1 MEPKGKGQ
9 KDQEESE
16 NFVTLKRRF
25 EGFLGVHYEENLI
38 ENGLE
43 RLSFIRPSYSQ
54 RGLEEINQKM
64 LALAADRPALKKRWE
79 DSLVV
84 LDDMEVAVEAGAD
97 KEFFKPGALMF
108 HALAFTILSGL
119 LMAANLFWLFGRIAA
134 SSAGGESC
142 DRPLRSGG
150 GTAGGGVCALCGAAS
165 EPGNALSLLK
175 AIGKGVL
182 CALQQLGSVQKEHVV
197 AEAEDAEG
205 LLCFVYLKGGT
216 EREKDVFAQCVCEM
230 FGIVDNQRYLMK
242 ARGHVGRLCRYYCVP
257 ELFGKRREVKSA
269 WQ

>member
-1 MEPKGKGQ
+1 MRGRAIRTMAGNPHKVSNIWHLVCMEPKGKGQ

-43 RLSFIRPSYSQ
+43 RLSFIRPPYSQ

-84 LDDMEVAVEAGAD
+84 LDDMEVAVEVGAD

-134 SSAGGESC
+134 SSAGGE
-142 DRPLRSGG
+142 
-150 GTAGGGVCALCGAAS
+150 AAAS
-165 EPGNALSLLK
+165 LVTALS
-175 AIGKGVL
+175 
-182 CALQQLGSVQKEHVV
+182 VV
-197 AEAEDAEG
+197 AEG
-205 LLCFVYLKGGT
+205 LLGAAFARFVVRLVNLAT
-216 EREKDVFAQCVCEM
+216 PF
-230 FGIVDNQRYLMK
+230 RY
-242 ARGHVGRLCRYYCVP
+242 
-257 ELFGKRREVKSA
+257 
-269 WQ
+269 